1 MAYTHSSAVC
11 QCIKMADANE
21 KLLAELLKKPG
32 NNMCADCGARSEW
45 VFRKV
50 LNKLVYYTTKGN
62 ANNTI
67 NYLVNYFSDHISNFV
82 FVSSFTFKYIKQF
95 NIICNKV
102 GIKLKMLLII
112 TNDIIL
118 IWCHFIKIHRKN
130 RFSYRQYFETL
141 LLLF

>member
-1 MAYTHSSAVC
+1 MRIAIDHRQMVSVVSFLPPVTGNLHPLVKESSLCMLLSFNSMAYTHSSAVC

-67 NYLVNYFSDHISNFV
+67 NYLVNYFSDRSHFKLCFRIFV
-82 FVSSFTFKYIKQF
+82 YI
-95 NIICNKV
+95 
-102 GIKLKMLLII
+102 
-112 TNDIIL
+112 
-118 IWCHFIKIHRKN
+118 
-130 RFSYRQYFETL
+130 
-141 LLLF
+141 